1 MKPRVLLLST
11 VHPPTDPRIVSK
23 IAPWLVREGYE
34 VWIALPKITK
44 PPVDEGYRTIR
55 LPQFRYLWARLLCS
69 FPVVLLRCLW
79 LRPKILHIFVPEL
92 LPLAWLFHWMGSVV
106 IYEVQE
112 NLYYK
117 LSLKRYNNA
126 PLFQLLFRWFDRA
139 ARHTF
144 RLVITEAAYRTTYAE
159 TRYPP
164 VLIRN
169 FASIALLDR
178 LADAKRPALITPGP
192 VLYYSGVISM
202 ERAFDTLVRAV
213 VLLLPELPTLQVHL
227 FGTLRMTVA
236 EREQLPDYD
245 RVRSHLVFY
254 GYTTQEVMLP
264 YAKYALAGIALLK
277 PVGDYPDSYPTKLFD
292 YMALGLPVI
301 TSDFPLYK
309 EVVET
314 HDCGFC
320 IDPTDAEALA
330 GAVRRLVREESLAR
344 RMGQNGRAAAVEH
357 YHWEQEARRLSELYA
372 ICLGKA

>member
-1 MKPRVLLLST
+1 
-11 VHPPTDPRIVSK
+11 
-23 IAPWLVREGYE
+23 
-34 VWIALPKITK
+34 
-44 PPVDEGYRTIR
+44 
-55 LPQFRYLWARLLCS
+55 
-69 FPVVLLRCLW
+69 
-79 LRPKILHIFVPEL
+79 
-92 LPLAWLFHWMGSVV
+92 MGSVV

-139 ARHTF
+139 ARYTF

-178 LADAKRPALITPGP
+178 LAEAKQPALTTPGP

-213 VLLLPELPTLQVHL
+213 VLLLPEFPTLQVHL